1 MAADLVKR
9 DRPMPTKLSEWL
21 RVAVEDTRRIP
32 AECSTP
38 ELKFVADMSTYVRAP
53 RDGKCT
59 ACFAG
64 MAMFGTGVWTPG
76 DDLDDLSRLLKE
88 GEALN
93 ALRAGDV
100 RHAFIEYMD
109 CADIVFSPR
118 VQRCAERVHAE
129 AREAYVAAESE
140 DGLLPYEPDMDEL
153 VGGPTADCRASD
165 EAYLEL
171 ADALAEMG
179 L

>member
-1 MAADLVKR
+1 MSSLVKEG
-9 DRPMPTKLSEWL
+9 RPMPTKLSEWL
-21 RVAVEDTRRIP
+21 RVAVEDNKRIP

-38 ELKFVADMSTYVRAP
+38 TVKRFIPDMSTYAKGP
-53 RDGKCT
+53 KNGKCM

-64 MAMFGTGVWTPG
+64 MAMFGTGVWAPG
-76 DDLDDLSRLLKE
+76 IDPSDLDHIPEAS
-88 GEALN
+88 ALN
-93 ALRAGDV
+93 SLRAGDV
-100 RHAFIEYMD
+100 RGAFVEFMGCHD
-109 CADIVFSPR
+109 LTFSPR
-118 VQRCAERVHAE
+118 VEKCAERVHAE
-129 AREAYVAAESE
+129 AREAYGEVESE
-140 DGLLPYEPDMDEL
+140 SGGLYEPDMDEL

>member
-1 MAADLVKR
+1 
-9 DRPMPTKLSEWL
+9 MPTKLSEWL

-38 ELKFVADMSTYVRAP
+38 RVKHFIADMSTFASRP
-53 RDGKCT
+53 RNGKCL

-76 DDLDDLSRLLKE
+76 VDPSDLCHLPEAS
-88 GEALN
+88 ALN

-100 RHAFIEYMD
+100 RGAFIEFMG

-118 VQRCAERVHAE
+118 VEECAQRVHRE
-129 AREAYVAAESE
+129 AREAYGAVESE
-140 DGLLPYEPDMDEL
+140 DGMSYEPDMEEL

-165 EAYLEL
+165 AAYLEL